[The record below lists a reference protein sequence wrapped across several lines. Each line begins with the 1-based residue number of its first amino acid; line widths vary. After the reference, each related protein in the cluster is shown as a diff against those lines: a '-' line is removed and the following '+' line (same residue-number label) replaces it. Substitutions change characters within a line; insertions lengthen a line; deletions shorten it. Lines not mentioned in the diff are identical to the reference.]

1 MRAKVIERQAQR
13 TWALGFATG
22 DDAGPP
28 QVHAHVVVGK
38 RYGSAHRGHLLDARV
53 PPTLGVM
60 LTESPSH
67 LQRALDRET
76 GLAPIDITPP
86 AGG

>member
-1 MRAKVIERQAQR
+1 VIERQAQR
-13 TWALGFATG
+13 TWALVFAAA
-22 DDAGPP
+22 DEAGTPK
-28 QVHAHVVVGK
+28 VHAHAVVRK
-38 RYGSAHRGHLLDARV
+38 RDGSGHGGHLLDARV
-53 PPTLGVM
+53 RPTLGVM